1 MKFLTSTDVVEIHD
15 LVISKNELQG
25 MAGNKSLDA
34 VLARIE
40 NRMPFGM
47 INDVFDLAACYACF
61 LAVGHVFN
69 DANKRTAFACMDV
82 CLSLNEVELNYEPQE
97 VGSLIIQAAQSVVD
111 EIELSTW
118 LRSQVLFGRPGR
130 T

>member
-1 MKFLTSTDVVEIHD
+1 LKFLANTDVVEIHD
-15 LVISKNELQG
+15 LVINQNELQG

-40 NRMPFGM
+40 NRMSFGM
-47 INDVFDLAACYACF
+47 ISDVYELAACYACF

-82 CLSLNEVELNYEPQE
+82 CLSLNGIELIYDHEE
-97 VGSLIIQAAQSVVD
+97 AGDLIVNAALRVVD
-111 EIELSTW
+111 EIELSAW
-118 LRSQVLFGRPGR
+118 LRSRALK
-130 T
+130 

>member
-1 MKFLTSTDVVEIHD
+1 VIEIHD
-15 LVISKNELQG
+15 LVIDRSELQG

-40 NRMPFGM
+40 TRMSFGM
-47 INDVFDLAACYACF
+47 TSDEFDLAACYACF

-82 CLSLNEVELNYEPQE
+82 CLSLNGVELDYDHVE
-97 VGSLIIQAAQSVVD
+97 VGNLIISAAQGVAD
-111 EIELSTW
+111 ETELSAW
-118 LRSQVLFGRPGR
+118 LRSQSMA
-130 T
+130 